1 METNEEEINK
11 RLLEIEYLRRDLE
24 NYINA
29 LNELQSAQD
38 SLNRSLLGLDGI
50 KDANEVYV
58 PYSQEIFL
66 KANIT
71 NSSSALVSIGSG
83 VFKEYSFDELKK
95 KLEKDLK
102 EMGDNIEKIAQV
114 IQALQAKGE
123 ILEEEATKLYTQ
135 YQAGLK

>member
-1 METNEEEINK
+1 
-11 RLLEIEYLRRDLE
+11 
-24 NYINA
+24 
-29 LNELQSAQD
+29 
-38 SLNRSLLGLDGI
+38 LGLDGI